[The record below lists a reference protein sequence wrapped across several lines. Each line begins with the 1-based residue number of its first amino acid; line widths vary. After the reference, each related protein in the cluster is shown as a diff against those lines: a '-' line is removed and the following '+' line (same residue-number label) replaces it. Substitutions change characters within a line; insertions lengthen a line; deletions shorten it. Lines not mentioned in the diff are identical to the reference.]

1 MQEGKSMIASS
12 SHSVPELQIIPE
24 LISLFFSDLQG
35 NVSSCTVNEKRLTT
49 PQIAST
55 ASPILLKLVYVWLGG
70 KLQEQQ

>member
-24 LISLFFSDLQG
+24 LISLFSDLQG